1 MKWFKKKRILV
12 PFDFSDES
20 LHAIRVGMAMAEE
33 PGDVH
38 VVHVLHGLP
47 VGVGFDRPQPSSD
60 QRKIETKAAIEERML
75 NENIRDVEVEVLL
88 GDPASMLTEYAG
100 QIDCDLIV
108 IPSHGYGRLTR
119 MLIGSVAQD
128 VVRSAK
134 CPVLVLKD

>member
-1 MKWFKKKRILV
+1 MKWFKKKRIIV

-20 LHAIRVGMAMAEE
+20 LRAIRVGMAMAEH
-33 PGDVH
+33 PHDVH

-47 VGVGFDRPQPSSD
+47 VGVGFDRPQPSSE
-60 QRKIETKAAIEERML
+60 QRKTETKAAIHERL
-75 NENIRDVEVEVLL
+75 VNENIRDVEVDVLL
-88 GDPASMLTEYAG
+88 GDPATTLTSHAS
-100 QIDCDLIV
+100 QIGCDLIV

-128 VVRSAK
+128 VVRSAE